1 MIKNKFDRLVVF
13 GCSYANGE
21 EILYHE
27 LGDDLAKLHESTKND
42 PRIFLDKVKSNIE
55 SQRKYEEIK
64 VKQLEKAWPKKLAD
78 KLNIPCLNFSES
90 GNSMQ
95 RMLWQLL
102 IKIKNKEIFNTD
114 LILIS
119 QTKPERNF
127 YFRNDRDVS
136 FQISSANGPIKNQ
149 ILGISKDGNLEN
161 VLDESFD
168 KSMIQW
174 FNDERIYWDF
184 ITTLMAMK
192 SLQTELNLFVVP
204 TMTFPLDIR
213 FVDYAE
219 DFFKESYT
227 QLLNS
232 DLFLTLKNLDNFI
245 QNKTEVL
252 PWGHPNEIV
261 QDRFAD
267 YLYNEIH

>member
-1 MIKNKFDRLVVF
+1 MTDEIKRLVVF

-27 LGDDLAKLHESTKND
+27 LGNDLSDLHISTKND
-42 PRIFLDKVKSNIE
+42 PRIFLDKVKSNSE
-55 SQRKYEEIK
+55 SQKKYEEIK
-64 VKQLEKAWPKKLAD
+64 VRQLEKAWPKKLAD
-78 KLNIPCLNFSES
+78 RLNVPCLNFSES

-102 IKIKNKEIFNTD
+102 VKIKKKEIFNTD

-127 YFRNDRDVS
+127 YFRDDRDVS

-161 VLDESFD
+161 VLSESFD
-168 KSMIQW
+168 KTMIQW

-184 ITTLMAMK
+184 IMTLMALK
-192 SLQTELNLFVVP
+192 SLQTDLNLFVVP
-204 TMTFPLDIR
+204 TMTCSFDID
-213 FVDYAE
+213 FVDYTE
-219 DFFKESYT
+219 NFFKDSYQ
-227 QLLNS
+227 QLLDS
-232 DLFLTLKNLDNFI
+232 DLFLVSKNLDNFM
-245 QNKTEVL
+245 QDKTEML
-252 PWGHPNEIV
+252 PWGHPGETV
-261 QDRFAD
+261 HERFAD
-267 YLYNEIH
+267 YLYNEIR